1 MALGS
6 RGSAPP
12 RALTISTHATGIVDG
27 GGGRPGG
34 ASRAEEEDLSRKCP
48 IRWLPES
55 PGWTVFHLPST
66 PDGISNTVR
75 PRASPPLA
83 AAHPADIVG
92 ATTPSFPPPRAAQA
106 QGERSA
112 ATALAIMQ
120 GFGRLS
126 SQTTMPRPA
135 PMASDLRHQLP
146 LAQERA
152 EEVRVESYCCARRDL
167 SYSCPWL
174 RPWRGFP

>member
-48 IRWLPES
+48 IRWLPEN

-75 PRASPPLA
+75 PRAGPPLA
-83 AAHPADIVG
+83 TAHSADIVG
-92 ATTPSFPPPRAAQA
+92 ATTPSFPSTSSSPSSRRTFCCHSVRHHARLWASLVTNDHAAPRAH
-106 QGERSA
+106 GV
-112 ATALAIMQ
+112 
-120 GFGRLS
+120 RL
-126 SQTTMPRPA
+126 RP
-135 PMASDLRHQLP
+135 SP
-146 LAQERA
+146 LAAAFAGAGAGGPSGVLLLRA
-152 EEVRVESYCCARRDL
+152 S
-167 SYSCPWL
+167 
-174 RPWRGFP
+174 